1 MKKKI
6 RNRFTENEARLMMLE
21 EELDLRDQQ
30 IAMLTEKCE
39 ELERMLKFN
48 FLIDEIRRDMNL
60 FQTLG
65 ILADEF
71 CYYDKRERID
81 AHLEKCEK
89 YDKMIPMDVKE
100 FFHDT
105 GDKEDIII

>member
-30 IAMLTEKCE
+30 IAMLMEKCE

-48 FLIDEIRRDMNL
+48 FLIDEIRRDYNL
-60 FQTLG
+60 FQSLHC
-65 ILADEF
+65 LASEF
-71 CYYDKRERID
+71 AYYDKLERID

-89 YDKMIPMDVKE
+89 YDRMIPMDVKE

-105 GDKEDIII
+105 DDKEDIII